1 MRQVVH
7 LREFTQI
14 INICD
19 LKLHCSPAFPQCHA
33 LFWIQT
39 NKILTDAAKT
49 FLAKPN
55 QHVEAEITVSRF
67 TEVFQPPQVITI
79 FLNIL

>member
-1 MRQVVH
+1 MVD
-7 LREFTQI
+7 FAQI
-14 INICD
+14 INVCD
-19 LKLHCSPAFPQCHA
+19 LKLHCSPVFPLCHT
-33 LFWIQT
+33 LLWIQT
-39 NKILTDAAKT
+39 SKILTNTAKP